1 MLNRLAPAAHG
12 LGILIQS
19 LLHGFENVFVLP
31 SRDPASSGVSC
42 LAAARICS

>member
-1 MLNRLAPAAHG
+1 MLNCLAPAAHG

-31 SRDPASSGVSC
+31 SRDPAFLGCGGSS
-42 LAAARICS
+42 AASVP